1 MILEKPVNFNALDKH
16 KVSTKG
22 IDLSQAATLYK
33 EFFITMEYNWWYEV
47 LPDDVVVDIGACVGF
62 FSAQA
67 LDKGARRVF
76 MIEPNKNLLKTAIGN
91 VVDYMIDDLSKV
103 IPIHAAISEEDN
115 DTLHV
120 FEDDGSEYPKMSFTK
135 FMDTYNVGQIDFL
148 KIDCEGAEYNILKP
162 EEIYFFENNVRHI
175 AVEIHLRAADD
186 SPQKFIKFRNEFL
199 QHFINQGKVRTQ
211 NTFVTE
217 AIMNDWAILNRD
229 FTKVPA
235 EFMIY
240 ITNW

>member
-1 MILEKPVNFNALDKH
+1 MNHKSLDPH
-16 KVSTKG
+16 KISTNG

-33 EFFITMEYNWWYEV
+33 EFFVTCDYNWWYEV

-62 FSAQA
+62 FSTLA
-67 LDKGARRVF
+67 LDKGAERVY
-76 MIEPNKNLLKTAIGN
+76 MIEPNRNLLKTAVRN
-91 VVDYMIDDLSKV
+91 VSDYIIDDPSKV
-103 IPIHAAISEEDN
+103 VPVWGAIAEETN

-120 FEDDGSEYPKMSFTK
+120 FEDDGLGFPTFTFK
-135 FMDTYNVGQIDFL
+135 DFLDKNEINHIDFL

-162 EEIYFFENNVRHI
+162 EMISFFENNVRHI

-186 SPQKFIKFRNEFL
+186 SPQKFIRFRNDFL
-199 QHFINQGKVRTQ
+199 QHFINQGKVKFM
-211 NTFVTE
+211 NSMAASSLE
-217 AIMNDWAILNRD
+217 NDWAIRQRD
-229 FTKVPA
+229 FTQVPA